1 MMNSALGD
9 DAMTYIDSFMTPKE
23 KDESDRRVA
32 AMEKGIEA
40 QKGKEKISGAK

>member
-9 DAMTYIDSFMTPKE
+9 DAMTYIDSFMTLKE

-32 AMEKGIEA
+32 EIEKGIEA
-40 QKGKEKISGAK
+40 QKEKDKVSYDK

>member
-9 DAMTYIDSFMTPKE
+9 NAMAYIDSFMTLKE

-32 AMEKGIEA
+32 EIEKIIEA
-40 QKGKEKISGAK
+40 RKGKEKISDAK